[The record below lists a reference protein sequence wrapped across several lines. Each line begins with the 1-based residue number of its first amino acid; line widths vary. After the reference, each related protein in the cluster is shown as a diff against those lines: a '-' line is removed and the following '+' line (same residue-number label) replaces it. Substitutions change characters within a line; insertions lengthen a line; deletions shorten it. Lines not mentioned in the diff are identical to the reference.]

1 MGYVHSVMEAT
12 FWMDK
17 WDEYNDEDHFVAY
30 ISLGNN
36 FAMNA
41 KEWNEEGVDFYVLLC
56 TQISFMVEQTLTCPW
71 G

>member
-1 MGYVHSVMEAT
+1 VGYVHSVMEAT

-41 KEWNEEGVDFYVLLC
+41 KEW
-56 TQISFMVEQTLTCPW
+56 
-71 G
+71 